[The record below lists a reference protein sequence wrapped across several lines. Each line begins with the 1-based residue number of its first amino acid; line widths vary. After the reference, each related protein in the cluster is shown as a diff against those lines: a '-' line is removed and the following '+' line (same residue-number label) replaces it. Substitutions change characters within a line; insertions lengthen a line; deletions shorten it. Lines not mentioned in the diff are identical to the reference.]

1 MSINGEYP
9 DLRDFVYA
17 VETAPEFVVIEN
29 VGVSEGARA
38 QSGLTVALR
47 LATYFRAADDGR

>member
-1 MSINGEYP
+1 MSHHGEYP

-29 VGVSEGARA
+29 VGVGEGARA
-38 QSGLTVALR
+38 QGGLTVALR